1 MKKINVL
8 FIAVLFCAGV
18 LHGQETEGEET
29 DASAGETRITE
40 AAQDQRLEPATES
53 ANEGQ
58 TISYSLRRNKY
69 FLESLRQKNL
79 ANLAMEAGEYEQS
92 EEYSA
97 EAVRNAELSD
107 LYIAEQLKRQRALKA
122 VSGARSHIAWAV
134 AAEAPRYYPNEY
146 EKATGYFDAA
156 VAAQTAEDWDGA
168 FENSLLV
175 AEALAGVAAPPAED
189 FVIEDMPKNP
199 AKYTVRPWDK
209 FGDCFWNIAYW
220 FYNDYYKWPIIYEAN
235 REKLPDSNNP
245 DLVEVGTIIDIP
257 QIDNETRIG
266 MWDSGRPYK
275 R

>member
-1 MKKINVL
+1 MKKINTL
-8 FIAVLFCAGV
+8 FIAILLCAGAV
-18 LHGQETEGEET
+18 SGQEKEGAEEA
-29 DASAGETRITE
+29 DASAGETPVTE
-40 AAQDQRLEPATES
+40 VSQDERLRS
-53 ANEGQ
+53 AEEGQ

-69 FLESLRQKNL
+69 FLESLHLKNL
-79 ANLAMEAGEYEQS
+79 ANLAIEAGEYEQS
-92 EEYSA
+92 IEYSA

-107 LYIAEQLKRQRALKA
+107 LYIAEQLKRQRAQKA
-122 VSGARSHIAWAV
+122 ISEARDRIAWAL
-134 AAEAPRYYPNEY
+134 AAEAPKYYPAEY

-156 VAAQTAEDWDGA
+156 IAARTAEDWDGA

-189 FVIEDMPKNP
+189 FDIEDMPKNP

-235 REKLPDSNNP
+235 KEKLPDSNNP